1 MLRRHL
7 LQSSILLVGCG
18 GAVHESTAS
27 SGAVHSSTPRPSPF
41 DDTVGLT
48 TRAAIE
54 ARHEHWRSADSAP
67 VRATSEALAN
77 VPPGAEVDVFLGTW
91 CGDSRQQITRLF
103 VALEIAESPHPLPF
117 SLRYIAVD
125 RLKHAFDAE
134 TNRELTEGQDIRFVP
149 TIIVRREG
157 VEVGRIVE
165 HPTRSI
171 EEDLLDLL
179 RGTRTGFLS
188 LTRTP

>member
-1 MLRRHL
+1 
-7 LQSSILLVGCG
+7 
-18 GAVHESTAS
+18 
-27 SGAVHSSTPRPSPF
+27 
-41 DDTVGLT
+41 
-48 TRAAIE
+48 
-54 ARHEHWRSADSAP
+54 
-67 VRATSEALAN
+67 
-77 VPPGAEVDVFLGTW
+77 
-91 CGDSRQQITRLF
+91 
-103 VALEIAESPHPLPF
+103 
-117 SLRYIAVD
+117 
-125 RLKHAFDAE
+125 
-134 TNRELTEGQDIRFVP
+134 VP

>member
-1 MLRRHL
+1 MLRRHFVQASL
-7 LQSSILLVGCG
+7 LFVGCG
-18 GAVHESTAS
+18 GAVHESTAT

-41 DDTVGLT
+41 HDTVGLT
-48 TRAAIE
+48 TRAVIE
-54 ARHEHWRSADSAP
+54 ANHEAWRSADSAP
-67 VRATSEALAN
+67 MRATSEALAH
-77 VPPGAEVDVFLGTW
+77 VPSGAEVDVFLGTW

-103 VALEIAESPHPLPF
+103 VALEIAESLAPLPF

-125 RLKHAFDAE
+125 RTKHALE
-134 TNRELTEGQDIRFVP
+134 EGTQRELTEGQDIRFVP

-171 EEDLLDLL
+171 EEDLRDLL
-179 RGTRTGFLS
+179 LGTRTGFLS

>member
-1 MLRRHL
+1 MLRRHV

-41 DDTVGLT
+41 RDTVGLT
-48 TRAAIE
+48 TRAQIE
-54 ARHEHWRSADSAP
+54 ANHEHWRSADSAP
-67 VRATSEALAN
+67 VRATSEALAS

-103 VALEIAESPHPLPF
+103 VALEIAESLHPLPF

-125 RLKHAFDAE
+125 RLKHAFDPE
-134 TNRELTEGQDIRFVP
+134 TRRELTEGQDIRFVP
-149 TIIVRREG
+149 TIIVRRTDA
-157 VEVGRIVE
+157 EVGRIVE